1 MKKLDGRSKR
11 KSKSGSKFQHN
22 SANVC
27 IDGNDAEKK
36 KSEDD
41 VDCNNA
47 GGSGGDGRKC
57 FTPLINCSG

>member
-27 IDGNDAEKK
+27 IDGNDDEKK
-36 KSEDD
+36 NQKMVLTVTTLVVVMVMVEN
-41 VDCNNA
+41 V
-47 GGSGGDGRKC
+47 
-57 FTPLINCSG
+57 LLH